1 MRMNKKK
8 ISDAWK
14 AFLDAIIEE
23 DDGSIQDYYD
33 LERAL
38 SFETAMKTIQKTLKE
53 NGIFEIGE

>member
-1 MRMNKKK
+1 MDKKK

-14 AFLDAIIEE
+14 SFLDSIIYE

-33 LERAL
+33 SELNI
-38 SFETAMKTIQKTLKE
+38 SFETALSVIQKTLKE